1 MARGDYQAGKG
12 PLVGG
17 PNSSNWRDR
26 CQEMEQ
32 LCEETNAERDELQSR
47 LDEIASIA
55 APDWREQ
62 CERIDA
68 MLLTMRQ
75 EQQELRELVRA
86 ALQRL
91 PGAVDD
97 PEVG

>member
-1 MARGDYQAGKG
+1 
-12 PLVGG
+12 
-17 PNSSNWRDR
+17 
-26 CQEMEQ
+26 MEA
-32 LCEETNAERDELQSR
+32 LCEETTAERDELQSR

-68 MLLTMRQ
+68 MLATMRQ

-86 ALQRL
+86 ALRRL
-91 PGAVDD
+91 PGGD
-97 PEVG
+97 PETETAA